1 MKPAALGIQDH
12 VHACIL
18 LKTQFYSKITVFKT
32 ILQHKQDK

>member
-18 LKTQFYSKITVFKT
+18 FKNT
-32 ILQHKQDK
+32 IL